1 MRPMCSFS
9 SFERLDDTV
18 SGCRSGGPTRVRPL
32 ALIALAFASPSRAQ
46 DLSEAR
52 SGAVA
57 IDVFAEYAQN
67 GLAALDG
74 TLSEGGRFLVYV
86 WRTWP
91 PPVLLATLV
100 AFVFGNLMWRRR
112 AARRV
117 SIAARQGLLDALPD
131 AAAVFDA
138 SGRLTVANERL
149 VSLLPAD
156 GALAPLLGTTVAEL
170 YARLSADNVAIERAG
185 GDPRGST
192 ADPAT
197 NLNAALPSHGRR
209 SLLARER
216 TYGDGELLVSLR
228 RAEPDGETRFHDP
241 LTRLPNRS
249 RLVDELARLCGLP
262 SGNAGGPPHTALE
275 DESAAGCRRP
285 LALIIVDLKGF
296 RQINDTYGRAAG
308 DRLLAQT
315 AVCLRESMPCE
326 ALVARIAG
334 DEFAALIELDAAP
347 DARRRT
353 ERCVLDLLATL
364 RRGLDLGAMNVPV
377 RASVGIAYAPDHGRD
392 VSSLMGAADS
402 ACAHAKRLGNNALSV
417 YSSRRRREAKRRHR
431 LEIGLQRAIVRRELS
446 LQYQPQVD
454 VRSKMTC
461 GMEALLRW
469 RHPELGRVSPVDF
482 IPVAEQTGIITRLGS
497 WVLRQAIDDYQR
509 LARLGMSPAVLS
521 INLSRKQFDDG
532 RIVHEIGDLLERTGF
547 DPGKLCLEITE
558 TALFSDSRRLRA
570 LLASLTDLGARLA
583 IDDFGVGYSSLLEL
597 KDFPIGEVKI
607 DRAFVT
613 DVATDTNSQDI
624 IGAVVSI
631 ARSIGAEVVA
641 EGIENQAQ
649 FDAIAALGCDRGQGY
664 WLCEPMSA
672 TTFPDVV
679 LGAGRGVEQVR
690 RRAGFLTGP
699 SEEPDVVP
707 GS

>member
-1 MRPMCSFS
+1 MCSLS
-9 SFERLDDTV
+9 PSARLDDTASV
-18 SGCRSGGPTRVRPL
+18 GRSRGPSRVRRL
-32 ALIALAFASPSRAQ
+32 ALTASAFAVPSSAQ
-46 DLSEAR
+46 DLSETR
-52 SGAVA
+52 SDASAVDA
-57 IDVFAEYAQN
+57 FVGYVQD
-67 GLAALDG
+67 GLAALEG
-74 TLSEGGRFLVYV
+74 TLSEGTRFLVYV
-86 WRTWP
+86 WQTWP
-91 PPVLLATLV
+91 PPVLLAALA
-100 AFVFGNLMWRRR
+100 AFALGSLLWRRR
-112 AARRV
+112 AARRTL
-117 SIAARQGLLDALPD
+117 AAIRQGLLDALPD

-138 SGRLTVANERL
+138 SGHLSVANERL
-149 VSLLPAD
+149 VSLLPAN
-156 GALAPLLGTTVAEL
+156 GAPAPLLGTTVAEL
-170 YARLSADNVAIERAG
+170 YARLAADNVAIERSAG
-185 GDPRGST
+185 DSRGST
-192 ADPAT
+192 ADPGT
-197 NLNAALPSHGRR
+197 NLDAALPTHGRR

-228 RAEPDGETRFHDP
+228 LAESDGETRFHDP
-241 LTRLPNRS
+241 LTKLPNRS
-249 RLVDELARLCGLP
+249 RLVDELARLCARPVEGGAP
-262 SGNAGGPPHTALE
+262 SDTAPEDGPT
-275 DESAAGCRRP
+275 AGCRRP

-308 DRLLAQT
+308 DRLLVQT
-315 AVCLRESMPCE
+315 AVCLRERMPRE
-326 ALVARIAG
+326 ALIARIAG
-334 DEFAALIELDAAP
+334 DEFAALLELDAAP

-353 ERCVLDLLATL
+353 ERCVLALLATL
-364 RRGLDLGAMNVPV
+364 GRGLDLGAMNVPV

-417 YSSRRRREAKRRHR
+417 YSPRRRREAEQRHR
-431 LEIGLQRAIVRRELS
+431 LEIGLQRAIPRRELS

-469 RHPELGRVSPVDF
+469 RHPELGLVSPTDF
-482 IPVAEQTGIITRLGS
+482 IPVAEQTGIIARLGS

-509 LARLGMSPAVLS
+509 LARFGMSPAVLS

-532 RIVHEIGDLLERTGF
+532 RIVHEIGELLEKTSF

-613 DVATDTNSQDI
+613 DVATDTHSQDI
-624 IGAVVSI
+624 IGAVVGI

-664 WLCEPMSA
+664 WLCEPMSVTA
-672 TTFPDVV
+672 FPDLV
-679 LGAGRGVEQVR
+679 LDTGEGAEG
-690 RRAGFLTGP
+690 RRATGR
-699 SEEPDVVP
+699 EPL
-707 GS
+707 S